1 MISHGVNSEGSLMQE
16 FFVLYAFLNIFELF
30 KDLNP
35 KLIAKMF
42 PFLLKASKLFDVRKV
57 LLVFVIYLR
66 RLGFLNLNTVGF
78 LLYLRG
84 LWVGW
89 IRSEEKSEESWSL
102 PDQVS
107 SVFVL
112 FVNAKFSLL
121 LDAHNEHVQI
131 FESVDGM
138 LHILFSGI
146 KPPDLLA
153 PALNNALRLRGIKL
167 NTLYFFDKDNSL
179 IIDFRQLLPSLLLSV
194 SLLPDALFHLLVNI

>member
-42 PFLLKASKLFDVRKV
+42 PFLLKASKFFDVRKV

-84 LWVGW
+84 L
-89 IRSEEKSEESWSL
+89 
-102 PDQVS
+102 
-107 SVFVL
+107 
-112 FVNAKFSLL
+112 
-121 LDAHNEHVQI
+121 
-131 FESVDGM
+131 
-138 LHILFSGI
+138 
-146 KPPDLLA
+146 
-153 PALNNALRLRGIKL
+153 
-167 NTLYFFDKDNSL
+167 
-179 IIDFRQLLPSLLLSV
+179 
-194 SLLPDALFHLLVNI
+194 